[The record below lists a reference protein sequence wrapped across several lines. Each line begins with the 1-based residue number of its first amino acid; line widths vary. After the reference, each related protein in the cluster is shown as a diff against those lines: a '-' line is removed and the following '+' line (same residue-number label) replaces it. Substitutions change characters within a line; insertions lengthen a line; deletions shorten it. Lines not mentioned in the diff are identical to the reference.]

1 MIWSFGKK
9 MSLWPRAGVR
19 YRKGMSHKIRDFIG
33 IVHNRL
39 KPICNILF
47 PNFIVVHYTYII
59 TVTLITSV
67 LLYPIHNQSYI
78 DILFTSAGAA
88 TQGGL
93 NTVATNNLTL
103 YQQIMIYIMCCL
115 ATPIFIHGS
124 LAFIRLYWFERY
136 FDNIKYT
143 SKQDFLRRRTMT
155 LQSLKTRPQ
164 TINQE
169 TLVRENNNYQK
180 QFPSL
185 DKLSKDPNNRSS
197 SNISTS
203 DNILN
208 DSQLE
213 KCRKKDIDTFKHR
226 PEKDIPLELML
237 KSIGMLQRQRDNSIN
252 KKMNKDT
259 LETNDSTVTLDS
271 STNGNKKINDS
282 LIYVVLP
289 PNEQCS
295 SSNSII
301 IDNHSSNNNLS
312 NNKTSISKPAFTNY
326 VMNKPFSSTLIQDL
340 YRDSTSYSDISS
352 NLITSNSSTSLSTTY
367 DSNIRSYEVG
377 SSNTKN
383 VHDYTQGKPNELQF
397 KLIKPSRRRNQY
409 SNDEK
414 KKQNRRNKR
423 LKRLTNIL
431 SMSPSLRMDYIK
443 TKKIISSTSNI
454 DPLDKTSLRQR
465 HNINQFSTKKHGD
478 NHFGTTRVLDQNMD
492 RTGVDNNSE
501 LNEIE
506 NSDKQIIDEEINFPR
521 SNTLMSANYVSWEP
535 SYGRNSVFIGLT
547 KEQRN
552 ELGGVEYRAIK
563 LLCIIL
569 LIYYIGWHICS
580 VVMLIPWISLKKYY
594 KNLLDSEHIN
604 PIWWAIF
611 TSMSSYCDL
620 GLTLTN
626 DSMMSFQNAIYVLII
641 LMWFI
646 IIGNTG
652 FPILL
657 RFTIWVLYKIS
668 SDFSSS
674 RESLGFL
681 LDHPRRC
688 FTLLFPSA
696 ATWWLFLTL
705 VALNFTDWILF
716 IVLDLNSPPIS
727 EMPKGIGVL
736 AGLFQAV
743 CTRTAG
749 FNVVDIAALHPSI
762 QVSYMLMMYVSVL
775 PLAISIRRTNVY
787 EEQSLGIYGSITN
800 LEDLDEIGNGSSN
813 SDVSTTTNK
822 SSNSVANS
830 MDNESNKEN
839 KSRQEKRK
847 QKPLTTRSFIGA
859 HLRRQLSFDLWY
871 LFLGLF
877 IVCVCES
884 GKIQNPDMPALN
896 VFSILFEIVSA
907 YGTVGLSLGYP
918 GTTTSLSA
926 QFSTISKL
934 VIIAMLV
941 RGRNRGLP
949 YSLDRAIILP
959 TEKLRQIEKIEDKR
973 SKHHKHTFDRSTNSH
988 GDAMNSYIRREYYQM
1003 KRNFQKVKRA
1013 TSMAQ
1018 AD

>member
-1 MIWSFGKK
+1 MIRSFSRRMSFWPQAGIEYKK
-9 MSLWPRAGVR
+9 GLG
-19 YRKGMSHKIRDFIG
+19 HKIRDFIG
-33 IVHNRL
+33 IIHSRL

-59 TVTLITSV
+59 TMTFITSFF
-67 LLYPIHNQSYI
+67 LYPIHNQSYI
-78 DILFTSAGAA
+78 DILFTSAGAV

-93 NTVATNNLTL
+93 NTVPTNNLTL
-103 YQQIMIYIMCCL
+103 YQQIIIYIMCCL

-155 LQSLKTRPQ
+155 LQSLKTKPQ
-164 TINQE
+164 TIIHK
-169 TLVRENNNYQK
+169 TLSRVNNNYQEEL
-180 QFPSL
+180 PPL
-185 DKLSKDPNNRSS
+185 DEISMNSNNKSD

-203 DNILN
+203 DNILT
-208 DSQLE
+208 DSRFE
-213 KCRKKDIDTFKHR
+213 KCKKKDIETFRHR
-226 PEKDIPLELML
+226 SEKDIPLELML
-237 KSIGMLQRQRDNSIN
+237 KSIDMLQRQRDIN
-252 KKMNKDT
+252 NNKIVNKDT
-259 LETNDSTVTLDS
+259 LEINDTIAILDS
-271 STNGNKKINDS
+271 SINGHKEKSDS
-282 LIYVVLP
+282 QIYVVLP
-289 PNEQCS
+289 PNEQHS
-295 SSNSII
+295 PSNSMII
-301 IDNHSSNNNLS
+301 NNHSSNNNL
-312 NNKTSISKPAFTNY
+312 NNKETLLLKPEFSTY
-326 VMNKPFSSTLIQDL
+326 VMNKPFSNTVIQDL
-340 YRDSTSYSDISS
+340 YQDSTSYSDISS
-352 NLITSNSSTSLSTTY
+352 KPIASNNSTFLSSTY
-367 DSNIRSYEVG
+367 DSNIESYEVG
-377 SSNTKN
+377 SSSQEYKKNTTN
-383 VHDYTQGKPNELQF
+383 YTQN
-397 KLIKPSRRRNQY
+397 KPSELRFELVQSSKERKQSL
-409 SNDEK
+409 SNEK
-414 KKQNRRNKR
+414 KKQNKRNTR

-443 TKKIISSTSNI
+443 NKRLKASISNI
-454 DPLDKTSLRQR
+454 YSSDQTTLRQR
-465 HNINQFSTKKHGD
+465 CKINQLSNRKHENNFFGHSNIFSRNIDK
-478 NHFGTTRVLDQNMD
+478 
-492 RTGVDNNSE
+492 TGVD
-501 LNEIE
+501 EIG
-506 NSDKQIIDEEINFPR
+506 NDDNQRIDEEINFPR

-569 LIYYIGWHICS
+569 LIYYIGWHICG

-611 TSMSSYCDL
+611 TSMSSFCDL
-620 GLTLTN
+620 GLALTN
-626 DSMMSFQNAIYVLII
+626 NSMMSFQNAIYVLII

-657 RFTIWVLYKIS
+657 RFIIWVLYKIS
-668 SDFSSS
+668 PDFSSS

-696 ATWWLFLTL
+696 ATWWLLLTL

-716 IVLDLNSPPIS
+716 IVLDLNSPPIN
-727 EMPKGIGVL
+727 EMPKGIAVL

-787 EEQSLGIYGSITN
+787 EEQSLGIYSSITD
-800 LEDLDEIGNGSSN
+800 LEDLDETSNGTSDSEVSN
-813 SDVSTTTNK
+813 TINTSN
-822 SSNSVANS
+822 NSVETNIN
-830 MDNESNKEN
+830 NERKKVD
-839 KSRQEKRK
+839 KSKIEKRR

-926 QFSTISKL
+926 QFNTISKL
-934 VIIAMLV
+934 VIIAMLI

-959 TEKLRQIEKIEDKR
+959 TEKLRQIEKIEDKK
-973 SKHHKHTFDRSTNSH
+973 SKHHKHTLHSSTQTH
-988 GDAMNSYIRREYYQM
+988 GDAMNSYIKRKYYQT

-1013 TSMAQ
+1013 ASMAQ
-1018 AD
+1018 TD